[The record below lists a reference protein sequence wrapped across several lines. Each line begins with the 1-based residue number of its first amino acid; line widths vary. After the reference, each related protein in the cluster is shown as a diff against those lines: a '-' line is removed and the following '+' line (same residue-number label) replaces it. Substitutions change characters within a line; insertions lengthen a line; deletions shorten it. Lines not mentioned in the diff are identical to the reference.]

1 MKKAIAVL
9 MTAAVL
15 SGAMAM
21 TAGAKS
27 TVSGATYTNTFDSME
42 DLNGWE
48 AYYLA
53 DTANG
58 AGVKEDFSKHWTIE
72 NGKLKRINDVNKAGE
87 LTKAAI
93 LTYTKT
99 QYTYFELSVK
109 YQKLEGDWP
118 WVVVMF
124 GQQAPGKYFTQTGI
138 GAFVQ
143 REGMVTLW
151 GTGSFGGPHQTDKN
165 GTYKDNQE
173 HTMKLRV
180 YKQKVTVTI
189 DDTLVQEKTFS
200 NIGKEGEEIKGYIS
214 LMSINNFA
222 TFDDLK
228 ITALDADG
236 NPAEDGQA
244 EATTTARPT
253 TTTVPEDPN
262 VTYPAAETTLT
273 SGQSYDMK
281 DLAQGTVKGDPK
293 DDPVPTSADGSDSP
307 AGDGNILWIVLGIV
321 GGVVVVAAVAV
332 VLLIV
337 LKKKKNTPTLPKE

>member
-1 MKKAIAVL
+1 MKKAIAVF

-21 TAGAKS
+21 TASAKS
-27 TVSGATYTNTFDSME
+27 TVNGATYTNTFDSME
-42 DLNGWE
+42 DLSGWE

-53 DTANG
+53 DTADSTS
-58 AGVKEDFSKHWTIE
+58 VKEDLSKHWTVE

-87 LTKAAI
+87 LKKAAI

-99 QYTYFELSVK
+99 KFTYFELSVK

-124 GQQAPGKYFTQTGI
+124 GQQEPGKYFTQSGI

-151 GTGSFGGPHQTDKN
+151 GTGSFGGPHQTEEN
-165 GTYKDNQE
+165 TYQDTQE

-200 NIGKEGEEIKGYIS
+200 NIGKEGKEINGYIS

-222 TFDDLK
+222 TFDDLS
-228 ITALDADG
+228 ITALDENG
-236 NPAEDGQA
+236 KPVEGGLA

-273 SGQSYDMK
+273 SGQSYDME

-293 DDPVPTSADGSDSP
+293 DEPVPTAAGGSSSS
-307 AGDGNILWIVLGIV
+307 GESSSILWIVLGIV
-321 GGVVVVAAVAV
+321 GGVVVVAAIVV
-332 VLLIV
+332 VLLVV